1 MVRPKLPLIPSIAE
15 DQIMRHLK
23 GLVRVLGA
31 SDVALLTGRGDY
43 EELVSM
49 LATGDMNYSPIL
61 ELRIKRSDLRRNS
74 DPRLERLIDDSRTK
88 SKSTSGLSIEHVPVA
103 QWTPTIIASSLT
115 EISACRN
122 RRT

>member
-74 DPRLERLIDDSRTK
+74 NPRLERLINNGRAK
-88 SKSTSGLSIEHVPVA
+88 SKSASILSIKHVSVT
-103 QWTPTIIASSLT
+103 QWTPAVIASSL
-115 EISACRN
+115 A
-122 RRT
+122 

>member
-1 MVRPKLPLIPSIAE
+1 
-15 DQIMRHLK
+15 MRHLK

-74 DPRLERLIDDSRTK
+74 NPRLERLINNGRAK
-88 SKSTSGLSIEHVPVA
+88 SKSASIFAIKHVSVT
-103 QWTPTIIASSLT
+103 QWTPAVIASSL
-115 EISACRN
+115 A
-122 RRT
+122 